1 MSKRRR
7 VFICLCGLFIV
18 AVAAFAST
26 LVAPRKAN
34 FMISFIGYTNAGEGR
49 LASFSVTNAGTVP
62 VSVYYVIYL
71 QPGHIDPVRIEGG
84 HGGLRLRP
92 KQHHVLSVPAPQ
104 SSRRWQLAVG
114 FVQES
119 RLLIW
124 SRWCHNK
131 LGSTWLDRLVP
142 RLKEGPIHE
151 VLTEW
156 IEY

>member
-1 MSKRRR
+1 MSRRRR

-34 FMISFIGYTNAGEGR
+34 VMISFIGYTNAGQER
-49 LASFSVTNAGTVP
+49 LASFSVTNAGA
-62 VSVYYVIYL
+62 VSVSVHYVIYL
-71 QPGHIDPVRIEGG
+71 QPGHTDPVRIQGG
-84 HGGLRLRP
+84 PGLRVRP
-92 KQHHVLSVPAPQ
+92 KQHGVFSVAAPQ

-119 RLLIW
+119 QLLIW
-124 SRWCHNK
+124 SRWCHYK

-142 RLKEGPIHE
+142 RLKEGPLHE

>member
-7 VFICLCGLFIV
+7 VFIYLCGLFVV
-18 AVAAFAST
+18 AVAAFAAT

-34 FMISFIGYTNAGEGR
+34 LMISFIGYSSAGEGR
-49 LASFSVTNAGTVP
+49 RASFSVTNAGTVS
-62 VSVYYVIYL
+62 VSVHYVIYL

-84 HGGLRLRP
+84 PGLQVRP
-92 KQHHVLSVPAPQ
+92 KQHDVLSVAAPQ

-124 SRWCHNK
+124 SRWCHHK
-131 LGSTWLDRLVP
+131 LGSPWLDRLVP
-142 RLKEGPIHE
+142 RLKEGPLHE